1 MRWYKCG
8 TVRCS
13 RRSKAMPT
21 NWNGSSTSVSTTKAN
36 AIRMTRIM
44 KSFVAFGNA
53 ARRTSRA
60 IARRLYATQPGRDKK
75 MRPRSD
81 AATDG
86 DRWGRVIDDGGPD
99 QARVE
104 PNPALLRLRD
114 KPDLSTGRAAFAVLW
129 RQRHKR

>member
-1 MRWYKCG
+1 MTQMSSHDTWLDRISAGLAADRVPTSRIRTPISAQRMRWYKCG

-44 KSFVAFGNA
+44 KSFVEFGNA

-86 DRWGRVIDDGGPD
+86 GRLGRVI
-99 QARVE
+99 
-104 PNPALLRLRD
+104 
-114 KPDLSTGRAAFAVLW
+114 
-129 RQRHKR
+129 